1 MDFVFDP
8 RLAMDQATRPTPPEK
23 AGSDPEQLRRYC
35 QEFEAIFIQEL
46 FKSMR
51 ATIPDGGLIPRGND
65 QQIFQ
70 ELLDQNIAMDMAR
83 REGLGLA
90 DALFRQLQQLESGSR

>member
-1 MDFVFDP
+1 MDLVFDP
-8 RLAMDQATRPTPPEK
+8 RFAMDQATRPKPPET
-23 AGSDPEQLRRYC
+23 AGSDPEQLRRSC
-35 QEFEAIFIQEL
+35 QEFEAIFIQEM
-46 FKSMR
+46 FKAMR

-70 ELLDQNIAMDMAR
+70 DLLDQNIAMDMAR
-83 REGLGLA
+83 RQGLGLA